1 MILEHT
7 THAGYIRQD
16 DVYTDPNGVNY
27 TVYQDT
33 DADDP
38 RSWLTHEEAALV
50 VINADRN
57 TRTDNINDYDDNPVI
72 NDLLQAMEKY
82 DIDDPSGISSEWLE
96 EWIHNTKRD
105 HPSYDIEM
113 MTIHTSQSSW
123 FTVIAA
129 VKEGYGSAR
138 DNIDTFAA
146 WARGDVWVVSP
157 DHPDYDTL
165 CGIYADD
172 PESAVKYYIKD
183 YIPQE
188 PPQLETLF

>member
-7 THAGYIRQD
+7 TQAGYIRQD

-33 DADDP
+33 DTEDP

-57 TRTDNINDYDDNPVI
+57 TRTDNIDDYDDNPVI
-72 NDLLQAMEKY
+72 NDLLQVMEKH
-82 DIDDPSGISSEWLE
+82 DIDDPSAISSEWLE
-96 EWIHNTKRD
+96 EWIRNTKPD

-123 FTVIAA
+123 FTIIAA
-129 VKEGYGSAR
+129 VKEGYGSTR

-146 WARGDVWVVSP
+146 WARGDVWIVSP

-172 PESAVKYYIKD
+172 PESAVKQYIEN
-183 YIPQE
+183 YIPHE